1 MSMQKKLALSLIA
14 MAAAGATAPAAAQDA
29 FRIGISGAATG
40 PASPSYLPHIEG
52 IRAYVRQLNDKGG
65 VAGKKVDLVI
75 LDDKASPTEAASNAK
90 KLMDDEQALAVGLMS
105 LSSTYAP
112 MFQAA
117 TRTKTPVLLLG
128 QAVCPANA
136 AGPQMNPLVFCAGST
151 SDPNT
156 AAYWQVPLVKAIA
169 DANKDTL
176 KLALVAADIPISRQ
190 GVDTMEQIAAKMGV
204 STVDKQAIPPAAA
217 DVSGAAARIIA
228 SGATY
233 VTSWSPVTT
242 AVQMLGALRRQGW
255 TGWYIHNHSAEAEE
269 TLRQLKDPKLVMSPE
284 YAFSVEKL
292 PVFEEMQAAA
302 KKYGVTVPSDSLA
315 LGWAS
320 GMVLEAA
327 LKECGAACT
336 REQLAEA
343 LLKINVQTA
352 GIYPDPVRWTKES
365 HIREASF
372 TAYVWDPTS
381 QSVKRITDWSRVKAG
396 DLANVKMR

>member
-1 MSMQKKLALSLIA
+1 MSLQTRLALPLIAA
-14 MAAAGATAPAAAQDA
+14 MAANAPLPAGAQDA
-29 FRIGISGAATG
+29 FKIGISGAATG

-65 VAGKKVDLVI
+65 VAGKKVDIVI

-156 AAYWQVPLVKAIA
+156 AAYWQVPLVKAIS
-169 DANKDTL
+169 DTNKDTL

-190 GVDTMEQIAAKMGV
+190 GVDTMEQIAGKMGV
-204 STVDKQAIPPAAA
+204 AVVDKQAIPPAAA

-228 SGATY
+228 SGANY

-292 PVFEEMQAAA
+292 PVFDEMQAAA
-302 KKYGVTVPSDSLA
+302 KKFGVTVAADSLA

-327 LKECGAACT
+327 LKECGANCT
-336 REQLAEA
+336 RDSLAEA

-352 GIYPDPVRWTKES
+352 GIYPDPVRWTKDS

-372 TAYVWDPTS
+372 TAYVWDPAT